1 MALNKQNKNTGGVR
15 AARQRRKM
23 IGEKSKHSEKYPLA
37 ANLLVVEFKL
47 RRAMGSKV
55 SKIWF
60 RKKMKS
66 KIEMCYGKQEAEKF
80 KASNNWFQRF
90 KRRHNIVLRRRTN
103 KKKDSADDGRETIQA
118 FHRNLRKYLKTTT
131 TRNKSSLHPKY
142 GRWLPK
148 NRYNIDQVPL
158 SFVVEQEKTYDVLG
172 SKQVWVS
179 QPSTGLDKRQATLQL
194 CICATGEQNIKPA
207 IVFRGKG
214 NVTSGE
220 KAQYDNGVDVYFQQ
234 CAWMD
239 EDLNMQWLIGTLIP
253 GIGNEPDEK
262 VLFADNVGFQQ
273 AKKFHEA
280 CRKEINELVYLLPVN
295 HTDKVQ
301 PIDAGCGRMMKKK
314 IGESM
319 ERWLPEYNFT
329 NCGL

>member
-1 MALNKQNKNTGGVR
+1 M
-15 AARQRRKM
+15 
-23 IGEKSKHSEKYPLA
+23 
-37 ANLLVVEFKL
+37 
-47 RRAMGSKV
+47 
-55 SKIWF
+55 
-60 RKKMKS
+60 
-66 KIEMCYGKQEAEKF
+66 
-80 KASNNWFQRF
+80 
-90 KRRHNIVLRRRTN
+90 LRRRTN

-118 FHRNLRKYLKTTT
+118 FHRNLRKSLKTTT
-131 TRNKSSLHPKY
+131 RRNKSSLHPKY

-158 SFVVEQEKTYDVLG
+158 PFVIEQEKTYDVLG

-214 NVTSGE
+214 NVTSGD

-239 EDLNMQWLIGTLIP
+239 EDLNMQWLNGTLIP

-280 CRKEINELVYLLPVN
+280 CRKEINALVYLLPAN

-314 IGESM
+314 IG
-319 ERWLPEYNFT
+319 
-329 NCGL
+329 